1 MTVTAKV
8 LFIALTIWGVIG
20 QLLLRR
26 AAHGLGT
33 PAGLAGLPRF
43 VGNAAVSPWVYAS
56 VAVQLIG
63 YIMWLLLI
71 GREKLGVATT
81 GVGAGFYLLTALS
94 AWLVYGETLSPL
106 QWTGILLVTLGVGC
120 VGLGQL

>member
-1 MTVTAKV
+1 MPVKLIIVALTVTA
-8 LFIALTIWGVIG
+8 VIG

-33 PAGLAGLPRF
+33 PTGLAGLPHF
-43 VGNAAVSPWVYAS
+43 ISSAAVSPWIYAS
-56 VAVQLIG
+56 VSVQVLG
-63 YIMWLLLI
+63 YVLWLLLV
-71 GREKLGVATT
+71 GREKLGVVTA
-81 GVGAGFYLLTALS
+81 GVGAGYFMLTALS

-106 QWTGILLVTLGVGC
+106 QWIGILLVTLGVSC